1 MAVIGR
7 INEQG
12 PSKYEFEG
20 PYLDRVLRPSDFSG
34 LPRHVQCLGAHAL
47 LPEHRLSLSI
57 SIQSDHP
64 IPPALGT
71 FQVLPETE
79 CIFVNRPAPCG
90 ALAYF

>member
-47 LPEHRLSLSI
+47 FPDHRPSLSI
-57 SIQSDHP
+57 STQSDHST
-64 IPPALGT
+64 PPALGIL
-71 FQVLPETE
+71 QVLPGSE
-79 CIFVNRPAPCG
+79 CIFVNRPAPFG